1 MIVDHVRVSSRNFF
15 LGGKL
20 GLPATARGKVWEGDV
35 PPPVER
41 EAKNTSNFK
50 NFYNTIRACQLM
62 CPCLTS
68 CGHQATSCEDS
79 WRMKGHYALCAV
91 CTK

>member
-1 MIVDHVRVSSRNFF
+1 MPPPVEREAKNTSNF
-15 LGGKL
+15 K
-20 GLPATARGKVWEGDV
+20 EGDV